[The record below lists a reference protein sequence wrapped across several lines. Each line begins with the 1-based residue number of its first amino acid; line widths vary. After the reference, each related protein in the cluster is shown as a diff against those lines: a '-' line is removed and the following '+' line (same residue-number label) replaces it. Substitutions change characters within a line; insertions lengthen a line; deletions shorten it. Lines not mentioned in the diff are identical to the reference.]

1 MREGVWK
8 LRTKSLVGFR
18 MANFRYEWFLFNYKD
33 GVPDVMS
40 KPFKAKADAE
50 KAREKYPAKERGG
63 IGVGIRQIPVTKPKR
78 RT

>member
-1 MREGVWK
+1 
-8 LRTKSLVGFR
+8 
-18 MANFRYEWFLFNYKD
+18 MANFRYEWFLFNYKH

-50 KAREKYPAKERGG
+50 KAREQYPVKEQGG
-63 IGVGIRQIPVTKPKR
+63 IGVGVRRIPVIKPKR

>member
-1 MREGVWK
+1 
-8 LRTKSLVGFR
+8 
-18 MANFRYEWFLFNYKD
+18 MANFRCEWFLFNYKD

-50 KAREKYPAKERGG
+50 KAREKYPVKERGG
-63 IGVGIRQIPVTKPKR
+63 IAVGVRRIPVIEPKR